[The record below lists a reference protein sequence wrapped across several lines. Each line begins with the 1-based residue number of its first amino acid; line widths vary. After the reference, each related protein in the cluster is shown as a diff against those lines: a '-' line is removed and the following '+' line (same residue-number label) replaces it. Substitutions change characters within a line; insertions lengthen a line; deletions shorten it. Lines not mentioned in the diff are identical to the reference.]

1 MPTFGAVLRAWF
13 LGALLGRD
21 GVERG
26 PGLFHFP
33 TATAGADRFTLF
45 VFRKTQDFGKDF
57 LTGVA
62 EELVV
67 RHADLRVVV
76 RGSN

>member
-1 MPTFGAVLRAWF
+1 MTTFGAVLRAWF

-26 PGLFHFP
+26 PGLFHFL
-33 TATAGADRFTLF
+33 TATAGTDPFTLF
-45 VFRKTQDFGKDF
+45 IFRKTQDFGKDF

-76 RGSN
+76 KGSN

>member
-1 MPTFGAVLRAWF
+1 MPTFGALLRAWF

-26 PGLFHFP
+26 PGLFHFL
-33 TATAGADRFTLF
+33 TATAGADRFNLF
-45 VFRKTQDFGKDF
+45 ISRKTQDFGEDF

-62 EELVV
+62 VKTRSGALGP
-67 RHADLRVVV
+67 A
-76 RGSN
+76 RGCEG